1 MAVKKKKSSKKN
13 GRSATRFGLEI
24 LALCA
29 LLVVAAY
36 VGNWGK
42 SSSQSSRPVATSKVE
57 KKQEAKRPAAKATA
71 ELDKAE
77 YRLANLADG
86 DSFELEDAKKRKVKV
101 RLYGIDAPEGKQA
114 FGNVSRNNL
123 RRLLEGRKLL
133 IRTMYK
139 DDYKRSVA
147 IVYYSQNGKP
157 DELSINQLQVQAGMA
172 WVYDNFCT
180 SSVCNTWKLEEA
192 MAQKARLGLWRDDSP
207 TPPWKWRKA
216 NPR

>member
-1 MAVKKKKSSKKN
+1 MAVKKKKSSKKK

-42 SSSQSSRPVATSKVE
+42 SSSLPSRPAATAKVE
-57 KKQEAKRPAAKATA
+57 KKQSSTGKA
-71 ELDKAE
+71 ELDKTE
-77 YRLANLADG
+77 YRLDSLADG
-86 DSFELEDAKKRKVKV
+86 DSFVLEDSKKRKVKV
-101 RLYGIDAPEGKQA
+101 RLYGVDAPEGQQA
-114 FGNVSRNNL
+114 FGNTSRNNL
-123 RRLLEGRKLL
+123 KKLLDGKKLL

-139 DDYKRSVA
+139 DDYQRSVA
-147 IVYYSQNGKP
+147 IVYYSKNGKP

-172 WVYDNFCT
+172 WVYDYFCT

-192 MAQKARLGLWRDDSP
+192 MAQKAKLGLWRDSNP
-207 TPPWKWRKA
+207 VPPWQWRRTKA
-216 NPR
+216 N

>member
-1 MAVKKKKSSKKN
+1 MAVKKKKSSKKK

-42 SSSQSSRPVATSKVE
+42 SSPQPSRPAVTKVE

-71 ELDKAE
+71 ELDKTE

-101 RLYGIDAPEGKQA
+101 RLYGVDAPEGKQA

-123 RRLLEGRKLL
+123 RKLLEGKKLL

-172 WVYDNFCT
+172 WVYDSFCT

-207 TPPWKWRKA
+207 IPPWHWRRS

>member
-1 MAVKKKKSSKKN
+1 MAVKKKKSSKKK
-13 GRSATRFGLEI
+13 GRSTTRFCLEI

-42 SSSQSSRPVATSKVE
+42 SSPQPSRPAVAKVE
-57 KKQEAKRPAAKATA
+57 KKQEAKAPAAKASA
-71 ELDKAE
+71 ELDKTE
-77 YRLANLADG
+77 YRLASLADG

-123 RRLLEGRKLL
+123 RKLLEGKKLL
-133 IRTMYK
+133 LRTMYK

-172 WVYDNFCT
+172 WVYDSFCT